1 MVMLN
6 CQASTDPLFAR
17 IASWSANP
25 DEHAP
30 RAGSRVDL
38 RTYGIGAQILRDLQV
53 GQMRLLSRPL
63 KMPSIMP
70 GFGLDITGYDY
81 EPSNSNT

>member
-1 MVMLN
+1 M
-6 CQASTDPLFAR
+6 CIRDSEKSHRP
-17 IASWSANP
+17 
-25 DEHAP
+25 
-30 RAGSRVDL
+30 GSRVDL
-38 RTYGIGAQILRDLQV
+38 RTYGIGAQILRDLNV

-81 EPSNSNT
+81 EPSTRNT